1 MTDTQAKP
9 ARFARTRALLFLVAS
24 LAIGALLI
32 VAMTWFVIG
41 SAPRAQAVAV
51 AAGITVSEYV
61 ALPDDD
67 AYPAALA
74 IGSDGTLYT
83 GSYQSGALW
92 AISRGGD
99 ISEIPGSRARI
110 GSVTG
115 LASAPAGTPD
125 GTSDGTSDGT
135 LYILDRIT
143 PLDAKGAMLWRY
155 AHGMLDALQEIS
167 DLALP
172 EDIAVDSAGT
182 IYLSDRK
189 TGAVWAYAP
198 ASEAL
203 TVFWQLPCAGTC
215 AATGLAYD
223 AAHDALLITDSE
235 SDSVYRVAVSD
246 GSFGAAARAER
257 LFIDEADSGY
267 GMDGITATPAGE
279 IYIALLAWNRV
290 AKLEDGKLVMLA
302 RDFRGASD
310 VAYAADSVRLF
321 VSNWNQFSL
330 GFGTSPQLP
339 FALDVIDL
347 APVGGQGNRFK
358 MMADEM
364 AGF

>member
-9 ARFARTRALLFLVAS
+9 ARYARTRALLFLVAS

-115 LASAPAGTPD
+115 LDSAPD
-125 GTSDGTSDGT
+125 GTLDGTSDGT

-143 PLDAKGAMLWRY
+143 PLDAKGAVLWRY
-155 AHGMLDALQEIS
+155 ADGMLEAILEIS

-203 TVFWQLPCAGTC
+203 AVFWQLPCGETC

-235 SDSVYRVAVSD
+235 SDIVYRVAVSD
-246 GSFGAAARAER
+246 GSFGASGRAER

-267 GMDGITATPAGE
+267 GMDGITTTPAGE

-310 VAYAADSVRLF
+310 VAYEADTDRLF

-330 GFGTSPQLP
+330 GFGTRPQLP

-347 APVGGQGNRFK
+347 APIDG
-358 MMADEM
+358 
-364 AGF
+364 

>member
-1 MTDTQAKP
+1 MTAPESKP
-9 ARFARTRALLFLVAS
+9 VRFARTRALLFLAAS

-32 VAMTWFVIG
+32 VVMTWFVIG

-51 AAGITVSEYV
+51 ASGITVSEYV

-74 IGSDGTLYT
+74 IGGDGRLYT

-92 AISRGGD
+92 AISRDGVL
-99 ISEIPGSRARI
+99 SEIPGSRERI

-115 LASAPAGTPD
+115 LDAAPD
-125 GTSDGTSDGT
+125 GA

-143 PLDAKGAMLWRY
+143 PLDAKGAVVWRY
-155 AHGMLDALQEIS
+155 ADGELKAVVDIPNDEAKGLV
-167 DLALP
+167 LP
-172 EDIAVDSAGT
+172 EDIAVDSAAL
-182 IYLSDRK
+182 IYISDRK
-189 TGAVWAYAP
+189 TGRVWRYTAGG
-198 ASEAL
+198 EAIGL
-203 TVFWQLPCAGTC
+203 FWQMPCGETC

-223 AAHDALLITDSE
+223 PAHDALLITDSE
-235 SDSVYRVAVSD
+235 TDAVFRVAVNDSA
-246 GSFGAAARAER
+246 GRAEV
-257 LFIDEADSGY
+257 IYVDEADSGY
-267 GMDGITATPAGE
+267 GMDGITISPEGE

-290 AKLEDGKLVMLA
+290 AKLQDGELIMLA

-310 VAYAADSVRLF
+310 VAYDADTDRLF

-330 GFGTSPQLP
+330 GFGTRPQLP

-347 APVGGQGNRFK
+347 SPESG
-358 MMADEM
+358 
-364 AGF
+364 

>member
-1 MTDTQAKP
+1 MTESQAKP
-9 ARFARTRALLFLVAS
+9 ARYARTRALLFLVAS

-61 ALPDDD
+61 TLPDDD

-92 AISRGGD
+92 AISRGGG

-115 LASAPAGTPD
+115 LDSAPDGTLD
-125 GTSDGTSDGT
+125 GTSDGASDGA
-135 LYILDRIT
+135 LYILDRVT
-143 PLDAKGAMLWRY
+143 PLDAKGAVLWRY
-155 AHGMLDALQEIS
+155 ADGRLDALLEIS

-172 EDIAVDSAGT
+172 EDIAVDSAGA
-182 IYLSDRK
+182 IYISDRK
-189 TGAVWAYAP
+189 TGAVWAYSP
-198 ASEAL
+198 ASETLA
-203 TVFWQLPCAGTC
+203 VFWQLPCSETC

-223 AAHDALLITDSE
+223 PAHDALLITDSE
-235 SDSVYRVAVSD
+235 SDIVYRVAASAT
-246 GSFGAAARAER
+246 SFGAAGRAER

-267 GMDGITATPAGE
+267 GVDGITATPAGE

-310 VAYAADSVRLF
+310 VAYAAASDRLF

-330 GFGTSPQLP
+330 GFGTRPQLP

-347 APVGGQGNRFK
+347 APIDG
-358 MMADEM
+358 
-364 AGF
+364 

>member
-1 MTDTQAKP
+1 MTESQAKP
-9 ARFARTRALLFLVAS
+9 ARYARTRALLFLVAS

-61 ALPDDD
+61 ALPDND

-92 AISRGGD
+92 MISRGGD

-115 LASAPAGTPD
+115 LDSAP
-125 GTSDGTSDGT
+125 DGT

-143 PLDAKGAMLWRY
+143 PLDAKGAVLWRY
-155 AHGMLDALQEIS
+155 ADGRLDALLEIS

-203 TVFWQLPCAGTC
+203 AVFWQLPCGETC

-223 AAHDALLITDSE
+223 PAHDALLITDSE
-235 SDSVYRVAVSD
+235 SDIVYRVAASAA
-246 GSFGAAARAER
+246 SFGAAGRAER

-267 GMDGITATPAGE
+267 GMDGITATPDGE

-310 VAYAADSVRLF
+310 VAYDAASDRLF

-330 GFGTSPQLP
+330 GFGTRPQLP

-347 APVGGQGNRFK
+347 APIDG
-358 MMADEM
+358 
-364 AGF
+364 

>member
-1 MTDTQAKP
+1 MTDSETKP

-51 AAGITVSEYV
+51 AADIAVSEYV

-74 IGSDGTLYT
+74 IGPDGRLYT
-83 GSYQSGALW
+83 GSYQSGVVW
-92 AISRGGD
+92 AISRDGVL
-99 ISEIPGSRARI
+99 SEVPGSRERI

-115 LASAPAGTPD
+115 LDVAPDSA
-125 GTSDGTSDGT
+125 

-143 PLDAKGAMLWRY
+143 PLDAKGAVVWRY
-155 AHGMLDALQEIS
+155 ADGELNAVAEIPN
-167 DLALP
+167 DETKGLVLP
-172 EDIAVDSAGT
+172 EDIAVDSAGK
-182 IYLSDRK
+182 IYISDRK
-189 TGAVWAYAP
+189 TGRVWRYTTAG
-198 ASEAL
+198 EAIGL
-203 TVFWQLPCAGTC
+203 FWQLPCSETC

-223 AAHDALLITDSE
+223 PGYDAMLITDSE
-235 SDSVYRVAVSD
+235 TDAVFRVAVN
-246 GSFGAAARAER
+246 GSAGRAEG
-257 LFIDEADSGY
+257 IYVDQADSGY
-267 GMDGITATPAGE
+267 GMDGITISPEGE

-290 AKLEDGKLVMLA
+290 AELQDGELIMLA

-310 VAYAADSVRLF
+310 VAYDADSDRLF

-330 GFGTSPQLP
+330 GFGTRPQLP
-339 FALDVIDL
+339 FALDAIDL
-347 APVGGQGNRFK
+347 SPESG
-358 MMADEM
+358 
-364 AGF
+364 